1 MVHKVAGTDYL
12 LVNLLFLP
20 LPANIPNCC
29 FQTVVTLALD
39 VKYFG

>member
-1 MVHKVAGTDYL
+1 MVHKVAGTDY
-12 LVNLLFLP
+12 

-39 VKYFG
+39 VLVKYFG